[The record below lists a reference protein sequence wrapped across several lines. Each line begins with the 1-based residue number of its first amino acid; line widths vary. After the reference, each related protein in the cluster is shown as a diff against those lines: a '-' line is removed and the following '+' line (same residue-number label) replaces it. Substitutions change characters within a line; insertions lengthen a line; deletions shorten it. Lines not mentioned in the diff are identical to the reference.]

1 MSNIYEFPAT
11 ENYTVEQALN
21 KCLTE
26 EGLEDVL
33 IVGYD
38 TEGDL
43 VIRSS
48 KMDRKTALFLLKKA
62 EQWTLNYE

>member
-1 MSNIYEFPAT
+1 MSNIYDFPAT

-26 EGLEDVL
+26 RDLEDVL
-33 IVGYD
+33 IVGYN